1 MIFIIK
7 IRKNMK
13 QKIQLSESQLCNL
26 IKESVRK
33 AIMNEIGNGTLE
45 KAMDRSE
52 NLYRRMEGIN
62 EKFEELVD
70 DLSSMSAFDPNSTA
84 VPKNKEIEDITYEL
98 SRLYERFKRL
108 YARKQTQYDNFQDEF
123 QKANLE

>member
-1 MIFIIK
+1 
-7 IRKNMK
+7 MK
-13 QKIQLSESQLCNL
+13 QKIQLSESQLCSL

-33 AIMNEIGNGTLE
+33 ALVNEIGDGTLE

-70 DLSSMSAFDPNSTA
+70 DLSSMDAFDPNSAA

>member
-7 IRKNMK
+7 IQKNMK
-13 QKIQLSESQLCNL
+13 QKIQLTESQLCSL
-26 IKESVRK
+26 IKESVKK
-33 AIMNEIGNGTLE
+33 ALVNEIGDGTLE

-52 NLYRRMEGIN
+52 NLYRRMEDIN
-62 EKFEELVD
+62 EKFEELVN

-84 VPKNKEIEDITYEL
+84 VPKNKEIEAITYEL
-98 SRLYERFKRL
+98 SRLYDRFKRL

-123 QKANLE
+123 QKANLG